1 MLRTGSRAPAPASRT
16 SRREAWIRVGAIV
29 VAVALLICGTV
40 LGTGLYGGAL
50 LLVFPLV
57 AVQSGALVLGLV
69 RPRIAAIASL
79 LASLGLMLAA
89 PGTLHPWPW
98 SVTTL
103 ITQALVT
110 GVVAYRV
117 RSREAVMVFV
127 AGLVL
132 SGVAAAAVRTDR
144 SIEAIGVDLVIF
156 ASIDGV
162 VLVAG
167 IVLQRWRLIREQLVR
182 ERSLSEEER
191 AGRLVAEER
200 TRIARELHDVIAH
213 SMAVI
218 NVQASSA
225 PFRLPGIDA
234 AVRTEFEEIAG
245 SSRRA
250 LAEMR
255 SLLSVLRDDGSVERA
270 PQPGLSSIPELIER
284 VARSGT
290 EIRLSW
296 QGLSWEGEDAAGID
310 RVTELAAYRIVQE
323 AVSNAIR
330 HSPGAAIVVSCAVTS
345 DAIRLEVV
353 NGPGRGARP
362 SPDPVGGSGLIGMGE
377 RVASLGGT
385 WEHGEP
391 AGGGYLV
398 RASLPLGTEE
408 RA

>member
-57 AVQSGALVLGLV
+57 AVQCGALVLGLV
-69 RPRIAAIASL
+69 RPRVAAIASL
-79 LASLGLMLAA
+79 LASLGLMLATA
-89 PGTLHPWPW
+89 GTLHPWPW

-117 RSREAVMVFV
+117 RPREAVVVFV

-132 SGVAAAAVRTDR
+132 SGVVAAAVRTDR
-144 SIEAIGVDLVIF
+144 SMEAIGVDLVVF

-225 PFRLPGIDA
+225 PFRLPAIDA
-234 AVRTEFEEIAG
+234 AVRAEFEEIAV

-255 SLLSVLRDDGSVERA
+255 SLLSVLRDDGSAERA
-270 PQPGLSSIPELIER
+270 PQPGLSSIPELVER

-296 QGLSWEGEDAAGID
+296 EGADAVGVD
-310 RVTELAAYRIVQE
+310 RMTELAAYRIVQE

-330 HSPGAAIVVSCAVTS
+330 HAPGAAIAVSCAVTS

-353 NGPGRGARP
+353 NGAGSSTQPTT
-362 SPDPVGGSGLIGMGE
+362 DPVGGSGLVGMGE

-385 WEHGEP
+385 WEHREP
-391 AGGGYLV
+391 VGGGYLV
-398 RASLPLGTEE
+398 RASLPLGGEE